1 MEYGECVSLLM
12 GQDNILV
19 LSHIRPDGD
28 TLGSGAALCSALRR
42 AGKTAYIYENPE
54 ITDRYLPYV
63 RPWFAP
69 SGFVPDY
76 TVAVDIAEPSLFPQG
91 YAGTVRLCIDHH
103 PSNARYA
110 ADLLLR
116 DKKSACGEIVLELIK
131 LLHGVP
137 DRAEATLLYI
147 AISTDTGCFQ
157 YSNTNSDT
165 LRAAAE
171 TLDAGAGIHEL
182 NQRFFRRVSK
192 ARIILE
198 GMIYSGMT
206 FYRDGF
212 VAVATVTND
221 MIAAAGAT
229 ESDCDDLAGL
239 VGRVEG
245 ADVGVTIREQDNG
258 DSRISVRSS
267 PAVNSSDICAL
278 FGGGGHKMAAGCT
291 LHCPPAEAK
300 SRLLAA
306 IDKIL
311 G

>member
-76 TVAVDIAEPSLFPQG
+76 TVAVDIAEPGLFPLG

-116 DKKSACGEIVLELIK
+116 DRKSACGEIVLELIK
-131 LLHGVP
+131 LLHGAP

-171 TLDAGAGIHEL
+171 TLDAGAGIHDAPVVIAPGEEGNVLAAPLAEL
-182 NQRFFRRVSK
+182 GESVLK
-192 ARIILE
+192 
-198 GMIYSGMT
+198 GY
-206 FYRDGF
+206 
-212 VAVATVTND
+212 
-221 MIAAAGAT
+221 AAGQPLGVEAGEFFHLIVHT
-229 ESDCDDLAGL
+229 LEIDGLHIRREFAGGPELIVQLHGADLDDLTPEVDGQLVENGGL
-239 VGRVEG
+239 G
-245 ADVGVTIREQDNG
+245 AHRLIPLQIDHHIV
-258 DSRISVRSS
+258 
-267 PAVNSSDICAL
+267 
-278 FGGGGHKMAAGCT
+278 HKD
-291 LHCPPAEAK
+291 P
-300 SRLLAA
+300 SFV
-306 IDKIL
+306 
-311 G
+311 

>member
-1 MEYGECVSLLM
+1 M

-76 TVAVDIAEPSLFPQG
+76 TVAVDIAEPGLFPLG

-131 LLHGVP
+131 LLHGAP

-171 TLDAGAGIHEL
+171 TLDAGAGIHDE
-182 NQRFFRRVSK
+182 NCCIVRRTEPGTQCV
-192 ARIILE
+192 A
-198 GMIYSGMT
+198 
-206 FYRDGF
+206 F
-212 VAVATVTND
+212 VGHPHRVHAD
-221 MIAAAGAT
+221 EKRSQGGAGG
-229 ESDCDDLAGL
+229 SVLRAGGL
-239 VGRVEG
+239 HRQAGR
-245 ADVGVTIREQDNG
+245 N
-258 DSRISVRSS
+258 
-267 PAVNSSDICAL
+267 
-278 FGGGGHKMAAGCT
+278 F
-291 LHCPPAEAK
+291 
-300 SRLLAA
+300 
-306 IDKIL
+306 
-311 G
+311 